1 MCFSCPK
8 HSTDPPAAGGAD
20 VAASFTA
27 AAAACSS
34 PSTTPHPSPHHPC
47 PPGWGCVQL
56 RCRERR
62 TMATKSIQRAQ
73 QVRNLSYGS
82 SSPPQQG
89 GAHHVGSTAASPRG
103 SHPALPPR
111 APLRPSALH
120 SSVLSRGFPPPAPT
134 LLAEDA
140 PCSQCTHGTTRS
152 VLTAGSRWWHVAL
165 TLLYSVWKHSFA
177 LSTWGTEQPGK
188 LPPTFAPPDSRAWSE
203 TDCLPKHLLALPSGR
218 KCFSE
223 ALCSLL

>member
-89 GAHHVGSTAASPRG
+89 GAHHVGTTAASPRG

-111 APLRPSALH
+111 APPRPSALH
-120 SSVLSRGFPPPAPT
+120 SSVLSRGCPPPPPSSW
-134 LLAEDA
+134 LRML
-140 PCSQCTHGTTRS
+140 R
-152 VLTAGSRWWHVAL
+152 
-165 TLLYSVWKHSFA
+165 A
-177 LSTWGTEQPGK
+177 LSARTEQ
-188 LPPTFAPPDSRAWSE
+188 R
-203 TDCLPKHLLALPSGR
+203 
-218 KCFSE
+218 
-223 ALCSLL
+223 ALCSRRGADGGTWR

>member
-1 MCFSCPK
+1 MDLLRLPNK
-8 HSTDPPAAGGAD
+8 GEHTTWVPPQHPHVGHIQRCLRGHLHVPLHCTAVSSAGGAPP
-20 VAASFTA
+20 
-27 AAAACSS
+27 
-34 PSTTPHPSPHHPC
+34 PST
-47 PPGWGCVQL
+47 
-56 RCRERR
+56 
-62 TMATKSIQRAQ
+62 K
-73 QVRNLSYGS
+73 
-82 SSPPQQG
+82 
-89 GAHHVGSTAASPRG
+89 
-103 SHPALPPR
+103 
-111 APLRPSALH
+111 
-120 SSVLSRGFPPPAPT
+120 

-140 PCSQCTHGTTRS
+140 PCSQCMHGTTRF